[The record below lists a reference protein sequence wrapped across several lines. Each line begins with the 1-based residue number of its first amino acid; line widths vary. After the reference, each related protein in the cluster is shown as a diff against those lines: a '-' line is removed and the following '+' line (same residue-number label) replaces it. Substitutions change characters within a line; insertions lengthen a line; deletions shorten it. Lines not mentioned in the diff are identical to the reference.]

1 MAKKKSASEL
11 YEISLKLGD
20 KLIKGA
26 GTTVLEAL
34 QSMPK
39 PAKIMAKGVLT
50 LSKGDKKE
58 EQLMYP
64 PRIKRLFYS
73 PSLLSVIAKQLSK
86 TLQ

>member
-1 MAKKKSASEL
+1 MAKKKTPVEQ
-11 YEISLKLGD
+11 YEVSLKLGD
-20 KLIKGA
+20 KVIEGA
-26 GTTVLEAL
+26 GASILEAL

-39 PAKIMAKGVLT
+39 PAKIMAKGVFT
-50 LSKGDKKE
+50 LSRGKQRT

-86 TLQ
+86 AL